1 MDPKDAETRRKMKA
15 LAAYIEKQLA
25 AGTAPKDLYNDL
37 IERKVPHQLA
47 VDMIEKGRA
56 EQIPAVSP
64 PEEPADGKPTREG
77 RIREY
82 INARADEGKTV
93 NEIYDL
99 LVEKDVSHDEA
110 SKLILEETGLAVKP
124 PDGGFAVSATLPV
137 EHPQVSMPPIENTKE
152 MFAFVAGQLTAGVE
166 PKPLVESLVEQGMGR
181 NESIDLVMDVKQKL
195 EAEMKEVASNPEG
208 ATKATLRKRG
218 LRNMLIGGALF
229 VVGSCITLISYLSA
243 NGGGAYWLFYGP
255 IIYGLISGIMGL
267 VQWLRNG

>member
-1 MDPKDAETRRKMKA
+1 MDSKDAETKRKLKA

-25 AGTAPKDLYNDL
+25 SGTAPKDLYKDL

-47 VDMIEKGRA
+47 VEMIEKGRA
-56 EQIPAVSP
+56 KQLPVASLPDEPAV
-64 PEEPADGKPTREG
+64 EKPTRED

-99 LVEKDVSHDEA
+99 LVEKDVSHDQA
-110 SKLILEETGLAVKP
+110 SDLIMEETGITIKP
-124 PDGGFAVSATLPV
+124 PDNGLAVSATLPV
-137 EHPQVSMPPIENTKE
+137 EHPQIAMPPIENTKE
-152 MFAFVAGQLTAGVE
+152 ILVYVAGQLTAGVE
-166 PKPLVESLVEQGMGR
+166 PKPLVESLVERGMGR
-181 NESIDLVMDVKQKL
+181 NQSIDLVMDVKQNL
-195 EAEMKEVASNPEG
+195 EAEMKEAATNPEG
-208 ATKATLRKRG
+208 ATKADLRKRG

-229 VVGSCITLISYLSA
+229 VVGSCITLISYMSA
-243 NGGGAYWLFYGP
+243 DEGGVYWLFYGP